1 MRRGK
6 LHAWLLIA
14 MFVIAFA
21 AMVTFG
27 EAGTNW
33 NGSTPNVSPS
43 PIPPAPGAPTM
54 QASLA
59 SADTTAPKGDPVQ
72 PDTECAVQC
81 VQQVQCVQTQY
92 VPVRTVRYYNV
103 ASAAPQYNVGCAGAA
118 AVNVGCQRVG
128 LLNRFRARRALFRS
142 NAQAYAHVGCG
153 G

>member
-1 MRRGK
+1 MQRGK
-6 LHAWLLIA
+6 LHAGLLVA

-27 EAGTNW
+27 QAGTNW
-33 NGSTPNVSPS
+33 NGSTPTASSSPL
-43 PIPPAPGAPTM
+43 PPAPGAPTM

-59 SADTTAPKGDPVQ
+59 SADTTAPKGAPVQ
-72 PDTECAVQC
+72 PDTECSVEC
-81 VQQVQCVQTQY
+81 VQQVQCVQTSY

-103 ASAAPQYNVGCAGAA
+103 ASAAPQYNVGCVGAA
-118 AVNVGCQRVG
+118 NVGCSRVG

-142 NAQAYAHVGCG
+142 NARAYAAVGCG